1 MKRSSHAKWAAWS
14 AAALLAGT
22 SLGCSR
28 SVTMLGMGDFHPN
41 PLGTYVDPAF
51 QDMEMNAE
59 ASDFVIY
66 QHEWTGETAS
76 MNDRGLEHLKRI
88 LERLPT
94 VPFSVL
100 VEPSNMAV
108 DPDTRYHYPVNGNHE
123 LDMAR
128 RKAIVDALVGMG
140 FQEAEERVF
149 VAPALAAGFEGFE
162 AERAY
167 NRGFSLFGNGFG
179 FGGFGGFGG
188 GGFGGGGF
196 GAGF

>member
-1 MKRSSHAKWAAWS
+1 MKHFVHAKWAAWS

-28 SVTMLGMGDFHPN
+28 SVTMLGMGDFHPK
-41 PLGTYVDPAF
+41 PMGTYVDPAF

-66 QHEWTGETAS
+66 QHEWNGETTS

-88 LERLPT
+88 LERLPQ
-94 VPFSVL
+94 VPFPVL

-108 DPDTRYHYPVNGNHE
+108 DPNTKYRYPVNGNHA
-123 LDMAR
+123 LDIER
-128 RKAIVDALVGMG
+128 RQAIVDALAGMG
-140 FQEAEERVF
+140 YKEAQERVF

-162 AERAY
+162 AEHAY
-167 NRGFSLFGNGFG
+167 NRGFSQFGNGLGG

-188 GGFGGGGF
+188 LGGGF
-196 GAGF
+196 GEGF